1 VPIVTPEAPKS
12 SIEALHATL
21 PALAGSAGIKK
32 TAPNFAASL
41 AAPRSLAKPGLSYPV
56 YALGLTDIASG
67 ASVRKAKLASWR
79 HEFTSGNEVVSAE
92 ISAGRRPKFSQ
103 LNVNSRFRSVEYEL
117 QSAAASEDLASRS
130 YEAALLQISAL
141 GVRALW
147 LRSKPGS
154 RGDIVIPLAPV
165 RRELTADRHYAPA
178 EFIAALRSVAEA
190 LLAAD
195 TRGKGG

>member
-12 SIEALHATL
+12 SIEALQASL

-41 AAPRSLAKPGLSYPV
+41 AAPRSLANPGLSYPV
-56 YALGLTDIASG
+56 YSLGLKDIAAG
-67 ASVRKAKLASWR
+67 ASVRKAKLSSWR

-103 LNVNSRFRSVEYEL
+103 LNVSSRFHSVQHEL
-117 QSAAASEDLASRS
+117 KSAAASEDLAGRS
-130 YEAALLQISAL
+130 YEATLLQISAL

-147 LRSKPGS
+147 LRSRPGS
-154 RGDIVIPLAPV
+154 HGDIVIPLAPV
-165 RRELTADRHYAPA
+165 RPELTANRHYAPA
-178 EFIAALRSVAEA
+178 EFVAALKSVAETI
-190 LLAAD
+190 LAAEAP
-195 TRGKGG
+195 GKGG

>member
-41 AAPRSLAKPGLSYPV
+41 AAPRSLANPGLSYPV
-56 YALGLTDIASG
+56 YSLGLADIASG
-67 ASVRKAKLASWR
+67 ASVRKAKLSSWR

-103 LNVNSRFRSVEYEL
+103 LNVNSKFRSIQHEL
-117 QSAAASEDLASRS
+117 ESAAASEDFAGRS
-130 YEAALLQISAL
+130 YEATLLQISAL

-154 RGDIVIPLAPV
+154 HRDIVIPLAPV
-165 RRELTADRHYAPA
+165 RPELTANRHYAPA
-178 EFIAALRSVAEA
+178 EFVAALKSVAETI
-190 LLAAD
+190 LAAD
-195 TRGKGG
+195 APGKGG